1 MKQTILNEN
10 RIFNKIAE
18 INKFEHCFSMNVKS
32 TKLNTEIIDS
42 IFKEFSFKYINK
54 KSSTINFTLIII
66 LRVIFFIVCSYSIVS
81 FSI

>member
-54 KSSTINFTLIII
+54 KSSTIKI
-66 LRVIFFIVCSYSIVS
+66 LKEIKIHFLVEML
-81 FSI
+81 